1 MITLEMQTKFSAGRQ
16 THSCRILFG
25 TNADR
30 ANMEQ
35 AVGMQPA
42 VGWNLQTRDRAMR
55 SKDSEGFVKRKS
67 ASESLALRHAGVL
80 GLSSL
85 IQFEPFSV
93 LEWMPALLE
102 RLAVHTSDP
111 EPIKTSALLF
121 FSQFWTTHRDSWNLY
136 TAMFNPAL
144 LDTLTELFRGHR
156 SYYL

>member
-55 SKDSEGFVKRKS
+55 SKDSEGFPSDSDVSCVRS
-67 ASESLALRHAGVL
+67 QNPELEE
-80 GLSSL
+80 
-85 IQFEPFSV
+85 EPQEQQ
-93 LEWMPALLE
+93 LW
-102 RLAVHTSDP
+102 
-111 EPIKTSALLF
+111 
-121 FSQFWTTHRDSWNLY
+121 
-136 TAMFNPAL
+136 
-144 LDTLTELFRGHR
+144 
-156 SYYL
+156 